1 MLPTFT
7 PSTCRKFQAN
17 RDGTIAV
24 TLTDHDLKII
34 REKSD
39 PKNPDNWR
47 VVNKK
52 GDWCQGK
59 GPTPEGLDRATIMG
73 IKGELAVGS
82 LLNRDPDLT
91 RNERP
96 NLYDFL
102 VETDEKKMVKVE
114 VKTSE
119 YDMLLIRAAEK
130 VAYDAPYDFTYRSNH
145 YKYNTERQG
154 LLSDFYMLV
163 KATDDITDN
172 QVTIRGYCSR
182 DSILD
187 RYPSV
192 TYLDPPWT
200 NRKGARTK
208 ISWINYEFPAVNLRR
223 FSIHM

>member
-1 MLPTFT
+1 
-7 PSTCRKFQAN
+7 
-17 RDGTIAV
+17 
-24 TLTDHDLKII
+24 
-34 REKSD
+34 
-39 PKNPDNWR
+39 
-47 VVNKK
+47 
-52 GDWCQGK
+52 
-59 GPTPEGLDRATIMG
+59 MG

-82 LLNRDPDLT
+82 LLNRDPDLA

-102 VETDEKKMVKVE
+102 VETDEKKTVKVE

-130 VAYDAPYDFTYRSNH
+130 VADDATYDFTYRSNH

-172 QVTIRGYCSR
+172 QVTIQGYRSR
-182 DSILD
+182 NSILD

-192 TYLDPPWT
+192 TYLDTPWT
-200 NRKGARTK
+200 NREGARTK
-208 ISWINYEFPAVNLRR
+208 ISWLNYEFPAVDLRR